1 MTQHLNYEGSPLRRH
16 LASNSGHKSARDLLD
31 MFKVVI
37 MWTTDGIDTDL
48 LDDGDMKRV
57 IRNWEV
63 FMQWLVEAHKS
74 QGGESKR

>member
-1 MTQHLNYEGSPLRRH
+1 
-16 LASNSGHKSARDLLD
+16 

-48 LDDGDMKRV
+48 LDDASIKRI

-63 FMQWLVEAHKS
+63 LWQWLAEAHKS
-74 QGGESKR
+74 QGGMSRR